1 MLRFLALSLSH
12 TIRLL
17 TLGSSPLSINA
28 GAVQTKI
35 TRNPQPTPSALDEW
49 SGGTAMV
56 ATTRA
61 LLVSCFHGGGGG
73 SEMSRCLS
81 LRPRY
86 PSMPRRPKG
95 VAVAGGGGDGDLEAA
110 VGTADEEEEEEK
122 VAVFSVSGMTCAA
135 CAGSVEKAV
144 KRLPGIHDAA
154 VDVLWGRAQVVFC
167 PAFVSV
173 SSVSVYLVNFVCVF

>member
-1 MLRFLALSLSH
+1 
-12 TIRLL
+12 
-17 TLGSSPLSINA
+17 
-28 GAVQTKI
+28 
-35 TRNPQPTPSALDEW
+35 
-49 SGGTAMV
+49 
-56 ATTRA
+56 
-61 LLVSCFHGGGGG
+61 
-73 SEMSRCLS
+73 
-81 LRPRY
+81 
-86 PSMPRRPKG
+86 MPRRPKG

-110 VGTADEEEEEEK
+110 VGTGDEEEEK

-173 SSVSVYLVNFVCVF
+173 SSVDLGEFYLCFLMYKKMQSSRLTRFFIYEETLLVVAVCKSVAGLSPMGIWAALSPLQPADVGIVVHLETFAIGSSMRSLLQNGYGKMLTLEK

>member
-1 MLRFLALSLSH
+1 MLLRYAHQLDTKKRMHLLFQSVLRFLALSS
-12 TIRLL
+12 L
-17 TLGSSPLSINA
+17 THNPPADAGLFAAFYKCRRGSN
-28 GAVQTKI
+28 QI

-73 SEMSRCLS
+73 SEMSRRLS

-110 VGTADEEEEEEK
+110 VDTGDQEEEK

-144 KRLPGIHDAA
+144 KRLPAIHAAA
-154 VDVLWGRAQVVFC
+154 VDVL
-167 PAFVSV
+167 
-173 SSVSVYLVNFVCVF
+173 